1 MAATILLVGAVG
13 LLTAFEFTNTRQA
26 RIMVRHTYEVITTV
40 DELRIAVRAAE
51 SGQRGYLLT
60 GREDYLT
67 PYRDAIG
74 HAEQLQGDLV
84 RLTANNE
91 IQQQRLRLLAPL
103 LARKLEEL
111 ALTVQARNE
120 RGPAAAMALVQTDL
134 GQHLMD
140 GIDATLAD
148 LRAEEERL
156 LYARRRAGERAETD
170 ARMLALGGS
179 ALAVCLLAFGAR
191 LLTRSRSQLMASE
204 AEQESMAQQMLT
216 AFDSISQGI
225 ATFDADGRLVRWNE
239 RFAVLLGLPDAV
251 MHPGTPCEA
260 LAERLPVGSV
270 PILDFSRRVD
280 PHGGDPASGE
290 PAILESTRPSD
301 GRSFELRR
309 AGMPGGRFVL
319 TVTDTTERVRADAI
333 ARDAQRLQA
342 MGQLTGG
349 IAHDFNNLLTVIVGN
364 LDMANAMLEPNSAL
378 LSRLDRAIWA
388 AHRGA
393 SLTQQLL
400 AFARKQPLAPMPIN
414 LAVLLPDMAD
424 LLQRTLGEN
433 IEIEVRDA
441 PGLWTAMAD
450 PAQVES
456 ALLNLALN
464 ARDAMASGGR
474 LTIEVAN
481 KVLDREYAR
490 RHAEVTQ
497 GEYAVLSVSDTGTGM
512 SSEVLARVF
521 EPFFTTKEP
530 GKGTGLGLAMVF
542 GFAKQSGGHVN
553 ICSEP
558 GRGTTVSLYLPR
570 AVGVELVG
578 APRAVAPVELPR
590 GSATVLVVE
599 DDDDVRAVAVTILR
613 DLGHRVLSAPDGA
626 DALRLFDAH
635 DARVDLLLIDV
646 VLPGGMNG
654 GELARRLG
662 ERRPGLPTLFMTG
675 YTEDPVAHERRAEH
689 VQLIG
694 KPFQRVQLAQKVAE
708 MLRAAGSAPGVGT
721 AKAGTRAQA

>member
-13 LLTAFEFTNTRQA
+13 LLTSFEFTNTRQA
-26 RIMVRHTYEVITTV
+26 RVMVRHTYEVITTV

-67 PYRDAIG
+67 PYRDAVG
-74 HAEQLQGDLV
+74 RVEQLRDDLV
-84 RLTANNE
+84 RLTGNNQ
-91 IQQQRLRLLAPL
+91 IQQQRLRLFAPL

-120 RGPAAAMALVQTDL
+120 RGPEAAMALVQTDL

-140 GIDATLAD
+140 EIDSTLAD

-156 LYARRRAGERAETD
+156 LYARRRAGERAETN
-170 ARMLALGGS
+170 ARILALGGS
-179 ALAVCLLAFGAR
+179 ALAVGLLAFGAR

-204 AEQESMAQQMLT
+204 AEQQFMAQQMLT

-225 ATFDADGRLVRWNE
+225 ATFDAGGSLVRWNE
-239 RFAVLLGLPDAV
+239 RFAALLGLPEAV

-260 LAERLPVGSV
+260 LAERLPVGSA
-270 PILDFSRRVD
+270 PILEFINSVD
-280 PHGGDPASGE
+280 ADE
-290 PAILESTRPSD
+290 PAIVESTRPSD

-309 AGMPGGRFVL
+309 AGMPGGGFVL

-364 LDMANAMLEPNSAL
+364 LDMANAMLEPNSPL

-414 LAVLLPDMAD
+414 LAALLPDMAD
-424 LLQRTLGEN
+424 LLRRTLGEN

-464 ARDAMASGGR
+464 ARDAMTDGGR

-481 KVLDREYAR
+481 KVLDRDYAR

-497 GEYAVLSVSDTGTGM
+497 GDYVVLSVADTGTGM

-553 ICSEP
+553 IRSQP
-558 GRGTTVSLYLPR
+558 GRGTTVSLFLPR

-578 APRAVAPVELPR
+578 APHPVASAELPR

-613 DLGHRVLSAPDGA
+613 DLGYRVLSATDGA

-635 DARVDLLLIDV
+635 AASVDLLLIDV

-654 GELARRLG
+654 GEVARRLG

-675 YTEDPVAHERRAEH
+675 YSEDPAVHERRADH

-708 MLRAAGSAPGVGT
+708 MLRTTDAAAPVVSA
-721 AKAGTRAQA
+721 AKAGSRAQA